1 MRVPGM
7 FGTCLMRAGV
17 ALLAVS
23 IVGASA
29 AEAASK
35 NKRTAKNKASIS
47 RQVAKKPVAVR
58 PVADNGAWKRGY
70 SDIVVDANTGRVLH
84 EENADALRHPA
95 SITKVMTLYLLFEQ
109 LEAKRLRLD
118 SDLDVSAYASRQQPS
133 KLGLKAG
140 STISVQDAILSL
152 VTRSANDSA
161 VVIAEAIAG
170 DSNSFAQ
177 LMTRKARAL
186 GMSRTTFKNPN
197 GLPDPQQVTTARDL
211 ATLGRAIQERF
222 PRYYQFF
229 ETSSFTYR
237 GVPIRNHNRML
248 GRIEGVDGIKTGYTN
263 ASGFNLLTSVKRDG
277 KYVVA
282 VVLGGTS
289 GASRD
294 NRMAQLITTEFPTAY
309 AGRQVVPRMASAPA
323 MSNDVEDAPEPVVAA
338 AEPVA
343 APAPVALVAPAPQFV
358 RAPAVIPVPAANARV
373 AMASAAGTI
382 PTSKAVAAA
391 DPMTT
396 ASVPVP
402 AAAPTRPA
410 AVAPAQVASSALPPA
425 GSTAPI
431 VPVAVKTVA
440 IARPTAPT
448 ASFSN
453 QPGILGTLSFAST
466 GQQTVAQAAPAQQ
479 ALKRVQLASAGPTEI
494 PRQVAEIEEKTASPR
509 TGWAIQ
515 IGAFGSEADARAQI
529 AKAKTKAPAALSKVD
544 PYTEAATKGTTKIVR
559 ARFAGFNAEAAAQNA
574 CKALKGTFGCM
585 VFRN

>member
-7 FGTCLMRAGV
+7 FGTCMMRAGV

-58 PVADNGAWKRGY
+58 PVADSGAWKRGY

-109 LEAKRLRLD
+109 LEAKRLSLD
-118 SDLDVSAYASRQQPS
+118 SDLDVSANAARQQPS

-140 STISVQDAILSL
+140 STITVQDAILSL

-161 VVIAEAIAG
+161 MVIAEAISG
-170 DSNSFAQ
+170 DSTSFAR

-222 PRYYQFF
+222 PRYYGFF
-229 ETSSFTYR
+229 ETSSFMYR
-237 GVPIRNHNRML
+237 GVAIRNHNRML

-277 KYVVA
+277 RYVVA

-294 NRMAQLITTEFPTAY
+294 NRMAQLITSEFPTAY
-309 AGRQVVPRMASAPA
+309 AGRQVVPRMASAPS

-338 AEPVA
+338 AEPA
-343 APAPVALVAPAPQFV
+343 SAPAPVALPVPAPQIA

-373 AMASAAGTI
+373 AMASAAGTL
-382 PTSKAVAAA
+382 PTAKAVAA
-391 DPMTT
+391 DPITT

-402 AAAPTRPA
+402 AVAPARPA
-410 AVAPAQVASSALPPA
+410 AAAPAQVASSALPPA

-453 QPGILGTLSFAST
+453 QPGILGTLSFAAN
-466 GQQTVAQAAPAQQ
+466 GQTMAQAAPAQQ

-494 PRQVAEIEEKTASPR
+494 PRQVAETEEKTASPR

-544 PYTEAATKGTTKIVR
+544 PYTEAATKGSTKIVR

>member
-7 FGTCLMRAGV
+7 FGTYLMRAGV

-23 IVGASA
+23 IIGTGV

-35 NKRTAKNKASIS
+35 KKRTAKNKASIS
-47 RQVAKKPVAVR
+47 RQVAKKPAISR
-58 PVADNGAWKRGY
+58 PVADNGTWKRGY
-70 SDIVVDANTGRVLH
+70 SDIVIDANTGRVLH

-95 SITKVMTLYLLFEQ
+95 SITKVMTLYMLFEQ

-118 SDLDVSAYASRQQPS
+118 SDLDVSAYAARQQPS

-140 STISVQDAILSL
+140 STITVQDAILSL

-170 DSNSFAQ
+170 DSNSFAR
-177 LMTRKARAL
+177 LMTSKARAL

-222 PRYYQFF
+222 PRYYEFF
-229 ETSSFTYR
+229 ETRSFTYR

-277 KYVVA
+277 RYVVA

-294 NRMAQLITTEFPTAY
+294 NRMAQLITSEFPTAY
-309 AGRQVVPRMASAPA
+309 AGRQVIPRMASAPA
-323 MSNDVEDAPEPVVAA
+323 MTNVVEDAPEPVVAA
-338 AEPVA
+338 AAPVV
-343 APAPVALVAPAPQFV
+343 APAPVALPAPAPAPQIA
-358 RAPAVIPVPAANARV
+358 RAPAVLPVPAANARV
-373 AMASAAGTI
+373 AMASAAGTL
-382 PTSKAVAAA
+382 PAAKAVAAA

-396 ASVPVP
+396 ASVPAP
-402 AAAPTRPA
+402 TRAAAAPS
-410 AVAPAQVASSALPPA
+410 QVASSALPPA

-453 QPGILGTLSFAST
+453 QPGILGTLSFASN
-466 GQQTVAQAAPAQQ
+466 GQQSATQAAPAQQ
-479 ALKRVQLASAGPTEI
+479 ALKRVQVASVGSIEI
-494 PRQVAEIEEKTASPR
+494 PRQVAETEEKTASPR

-544 PYTEAATKGTTKIVR
+544 PYTEAATKGSTKIVR

>member
-7 FGTCLMRAGV
+7 FGTYLMRAGV

-23 IVGASA
+23 IIGTNV

-35 NKRTAKNKASIS
+35 KKRTAKNKASIS
-47 RQVAKKPVAVR
+47 RQLAKKPVMAR
-58 PVADNGAWKRGY
+58 RVADNGIWKRGY
-70 SDIVVDANTGRVLH
+70 SDIVIDANTGRVLH

-95 SITKVMTLYLLFEQ
+95 SVTKVMTLYLLFEQ

-118 SDLDVSAYASRQQPS
+118 SDLNVSAYAARQQPS
-133 KLGLKAG
+133 KLGLKPG
-140 STISVQDAILSL
+140 STISVEDAILSI

-161 VVIAEAIAG
+161 VVVAEAISG
-170 DSNSFAQ
+170 DSASFAR

-222 PRYYQFF
+222 PRYYEFF
-229 ETSSFTYR
+229 ATRSFMYR
-237 GVPIRNHNRML
+237 GVAIRGHNRML

-277 KYVVA
+277 RYVVA
-282 VVLGGTS
+282 VVMGGTS

-294 NRMAQLITTEFPTAY
+294 NRMAQLITSEFPTAY
-309 AGRQVVPRMASAPA
+309 AGRQVVPRMASAPS
-323 MSNDVEDAPEPVVAA
+323 MSGDVDDAPEPVVAA

-343 APAPVALVAPAPQFV
+343 PVAAPVVAPQVA
-358 RAPAVIPVPAANARV
+358 RAPAVIPVPAANPRV
-373 AMASAAGTI
+373 AMASAAGSL

-396 ASVPVP
+396 ASLPP
-402 AAAPTRPA
+402 ATEVRPA
-410 AVAPAQVASSALPPA
+410 VPAQVASSALPPV
-425 GSTAPI
+425 GSAAPI

-453 QPGILGTLSFAST
+453 QPGILGTLSFASN
-466 GQQTVAQAAPAQQ
+466 GQSVAQAAPAQQ
-479 ALKRVQLASAGPTEI
+479 ALKKVQLASAGPTEI

-515 IGAFGSEADARAQI
+515 IGAFGTEADARAQI
-529 AKAKTKAPAALSKVD
+529 AKAKSKAPAALSKVD
-544 PYTEAATKGTTKIVR
+544 PYTEAATKGSTKIVR
-559 ARFAGFNAEAAAQNA
+559 ARFAGFDAEAAARNA